1 MVSEITATWQQLFEQ
16 GKHAYAGKDLTS
28 AEELFRSAFEQARY
42 SGASE
47 DALAEMSFNLGV
59 CYHSRQD
66 YFNAEKCYTQALFSA
81 ERAYGK
87 NSADVATILRHL
99 GSVYRQTNRTD
110 EAQRVL
116 NRADEIEAQPTADS
130 ASDSS
135 SVPQKTQKP
144 FEPPIQEPAMDWP
157 SHEQPVRQPPIENSE
172 LPFQQ
177 SAMTLPTFDPPAR
190 QPVMPQSTF
199 DQPAPE
205 QHMPQPVVSSAV
217 SPRQQAALPQP
228 TLPQPVQQ
236 SAQQQIKQP
245 GSPAGQPFIQKPTSG
260 STNNR
265 LPRQN
270 CTDPQP
276 QVKPGDADYEQRV
289 AAAAQRQPQG
299 YVDVDQLVHPREKFY
314 GGISAAFGWFIYG
327 ISALCLIGLVLAP
340 LAMLGTFIVNGI
352 HLGALRSRGIK
363 VSADQFAE
371 VHALIEKYC
380 TLLRMEIPEVYVLQ
394 EHGLLNAFAN
404 RLHRKDRLVI
414 YSEVLELAYKQGERE
429 LAFVVVHELTH
440 VKRGH
445 VRWAWLHIPA
455 DIIPFLGSAYSRAC
469 EYTCDRV
476 ATDLVPDGAL
486 YGLVALA
493 TGTKLYRRV
502 NLRALY
508 DQQEE
513 EWGFWT
519 WYHEIQSTHPNLMN
533 RIRAIGIADEFASQS
548 FAHHK

>member
-16 GKHAYAGKDLTS
+16 GKHAYANKDLNN

-42 SGASE
+42 SGATE

-66 YFNAEKCYTQALFSA
+66 FFNAEKCYTQALFSA

-99 GSVYRQTNRTD
+99 GSVYRQTNRMD
-110 EAQRVL
+110 EAQNVL
-116 NRADEIEAQPTADS
+116 NRADQIEAQPEAAHAS
-130 ASDSS
+130 APNP
-135 SVPQKTQKP
+135 PQKA
-144 FEPPIQEPAMDWP
+144 FEPPIQ
-157 SHEQPVRQPPIENSE
+157 QPIMENLGFE
-172 LPFQQ
+172 LPIQQ
-177 SAMTLPTFDPPAR
+177 QNMEHQGFELSNQLPA
-190 QPVMPQSTF
+190 MPQSAQPLAMPQPTF
-199 DQPAPE
+199 DQPSHQAA
-205 QHMPQPVVSSAV
+205 MPQP
-217 SPRQQAALPQP
+217 RQQTAMPRSAFPEQ
-228 TLPQPVQQ
+228 VQQ
-236 SAQQQIKQP
+236 PAQSQSSQYGQ
-245 GSPAGQPFIQKPTSG
+245 QPFIQKPASG

-270 CTDPQP
+270 RIDQPVPAKEGNTDY
-276 QVKPGDADYEQRV
+276 DQRV
-289 AAAAQRQPQG
+289 ALAARRQPQN
-299 YVDVDQLVHPREKFY
+299 YVDVDELVHPREKFY
-314 GGISAAFGWFIYG
+314 GGFSSAFGWFVYG
-327 ISALCLIGLVLAP
+327 ISGLCLIGLILAP
-340 LAMLGTFIVNGI
+340 LAMLGSFIVNGI

-363 VSADQFAE
+363 VSADQFPE

-380 TLLRMEIPEVYVLQ
+380 TLLRMEIPEVYVIQ

-404 RLHRKDRLVI
+404 RMHRKDRLVI
-414 YSEVLELAYKQGERE
+414 CSDVLELAYKQGERE

-476 ATDLVPDGAL
+476 ATYLVPDGAL
-486 YGLVALA
+486 FGLVALA

-519 WYHEIQSTHPNLMN
+519 WYHEIQSTHPNLIN

-548 FAHHK
+548 LGHLK

>member
-1 MVSEITATWQQLFEQ
+1 MTIHRSKAMVSEITATWQQLFEQ
-16 GKHAYAGKDLTS
+16 GKHAYADKDLTS

-42 SGASE
+42 SGATE

-66 YFNAEKCYTQALFSA
+66 FFNAEKCYTQALFSA

-116 NRADEIEAQPTADS
+116 NRADEIEAQPIAES
-130 ASDSS
+130 SSDSS
-135 SVPQKTQKP
+135 SVPQKAQKP
-144 FEPPIQEPAMDWP
+144 FDPPIQQPAMDMQ
-157 SHEQPVRQPPIENSE
+157 SHEQPMRQPPIENIE
-172 LPFQQ
+172 LPGPQPRQQ
-177 SAMTLPTFDPPAR
+177 TA
-190 QPVMPQSTF
+190 
-199 DQPAPE
+199 
-205 QHMPQPVVSSAV
+205 MPQPTF
-217 SPRQQAALPQP
+217 PR
-228 TLPQPVQQ
+228 PVQQ
-236 SAQQQIKQP
+236 SAQQQIQQP
-245 GSPAGQPFIQKPTSG
+245 TVQPAGQQPFIQKPTSG
-260 STNNR
+260 STNNK
-265 LPRQN
+265 LPRQQRI
-270 CTDPQP
+270 DPAP

-289 AAAAQRQPQG
+289 AAAAQRQPQN

-340 LAMLGTFIVNGI
+340 LAMLGSFIVNGI

-363 VSADQFAE
+363 VSADQFPE